1 MFSPAS
7 MRVLRR
13 IRSVGNAPVAV
24 PMRIPPGYTGGFGA
38 ETGMDGILS
47 HTVDVQV
54 TSPDLLVDGLE
65 VLVERSE
72 NERLPILAHPLR
84 PGTAAAAGA
93 AGSDEEEAE

>member
-1 MFSPAS
+1 M
-7 MRVLRR
+7 
-13 IRSVGNAPVAV
+13 GNTPVSV

-84 PGTAAAAGA
+84 PGTAAAAA
-93 AGSDEEEAE
+93 SADEEEAE